1 MAKFGQ
7 GLIQGLTNP
16 QFQQGLF
23 ELGDRIAERRRDERE
38 LQSIQG
44 AAALGNKGVQFAQ
57 AGNTQELQ
65 NTINQL
71 TDQLGQAKNVNTAA
85 QIQSQINK
93 LQGLIPDTKQI
104 STRNSINT
112 VMGIDGRLANKEAM
126 KTTIRTQNP
135 TFTEQ
140 QVEAQFNTQV
150 STLTKQRNE
159 LLSSDTLINEGYQGR
174 RLDLSKARAAQEE
187 IQAREW
193 LAANRSKILA
203 AIKSGKEDNMAASIN
218 EAPAAI
224 TEQAQDYLAQEV
236 SNHNERRELE
246 DRSIAVKKAPEIKSF
261 KDQISTIE
269 DYDTSALTDL
279 NQTYEEFVEKHW
291 DGKKWTGVGEKNRAA
306 VLEKN
311 LRNQIYDTKTRISDA
326 EFDAN
331 ASRKAGDERIIRDAR
346 ISIDSFRPTEKQ
358 SRDLA
363 ETLAA
368 EKNEEFDKLAPEDQA
383 DYIDDARSDLTEEN
397 RRANLAIIASVD
409 PSQAPARTITEEEN
423 VRFTGYSEEDQE
435 EIMEEY
441 AYQKGQMSLTQVM
454 QELEEDEFIT
464 APEKKKEPS
473 PPPPTRTIKP
483 KSGRVSSQEQS
494 EFIRG
499 IMGDFPTRGSSRA
512 GRPE

>member
-1 MAKFGQ
+1 MARFGQ

-23 ELGDRIAERRRDERE
+23 ELGDRIAERRKEERE
-38 LQSIQG
+38 LQAIQG
-44 AAALGNKGVQFAQ
+44 AATLGNQGVSFAQ

-93 LQGLIPDTKQI
+93 LQGLIPETKQI

-112 VMGIDGRLANKEAM
+112 VMGIDGRLENKEAM
-126 KTTIRTQNP
+126 KAAIRTKNP

-150 STLTKQRNE
+150 SALTKQRNE
-159 LLSSDTLINEGYQGR
+159 LLSSDTLINEGYQSR
-174 RLDLSKARAAQEE
+174 RLALSEAQAAQEE

-193 LAANRSKILA
+193 LASNRPKILA
-203 AIKSGKEDNMAASIN
+203 AIRTGREENMAAAIKD
-218 EAPAAI
+218 APAAI

-236 SNHNERRELE
+236 SNYNERRELE
-246 DRSIAVKKAPEIKSF
+246 DRSIAVKQAPEIKSF
-261 KDQISTIE
+261 KDQISSIE
-269 DYDTSALTDL
+269 GYDTSALTGL

-291 DGKKWTGVGEKNRAA
+291 DGEKWTDVGTKSQAA
-306 VLEKN
+306 AMEKN
-311 LRNQIYDTKTRISDA
+311 LRDQIYDTKTRISDA
-326 EFDAN
+326 GFDAN
-331 ASRKAGDERIIRDAR
+331 AARKAGDERVIRDAK
-346 ISIDSFRPTEKQ
+346 ISIDSYRPTEKQ

-368 EKNEEFDKLAPEDQA
+368 EQNEEFDKLAPEEQA
-383 DYIDDARSDLTEEN
+383 KYIDDARFDLIEEN

-409 PSQAPARTITEEEN
+409 PSQAPAITITEEEN
-423 VRFTGYSEEDQE
+423 ARFTEYSEEDQA

-454 QELEEDEFIT
+454 KELEEDEFIT
-464 APEKKKEPS
+464 APKKKKED
-473 PPPPTRTIKP
+473 KP
-483 KSGRVSSQEQS
+483 KEPVLYRREPGFRFMDRLQERYEQNVQGMADRRSGQN
-494 EFIRG
+494 
-499 IMGDFPTRGSSRA
+499 
-512 GRPE
+512 

>member
-38 LQSIQG
+38 LQAIQG
-44 AAALGNKGVQFAQ
+44 AATLGNQGVSFAQ

-71 TDQLGQAKNVNTAA
+71 MDQLGQAKNVNTAA

-174 RLDLSKARAAQEE
+174 RLDLSKAQAAQEE

-203 AIKSGKEDNMAASIN
+203 AIKSGKEDNMAAAIN

-236 SNHNERRELE
+236 SNYNERRELE
-246 DRSIAVKKAPEIKSF
+246 VRSIAVKKAPEIKSF

-311 LRNQIYDTKTRISDA
+311 LRDQIYDTKTRISDA
-326 EFDAN
+326 GFDAN
-331 ASRKAGDERIIRDAR
+331 ASRKAGDEKIIRDAK
-346 ISIDSFRPTEKQ
+346 INIDGYIPEESKAEN
-358 SRDLA
+358 LA
-363 ETLAA
+363 ETFAA
-368 EKNEEFDKLAPEDQA
+368 EDGEEFDKLDPEEQA
-383 DYIDDARSDLTEEN
+383 EYINDARSALTEEN

-409 PSQAPARTITEEEN
+409 PSQAPVRTITEEEN
-423 VRFTGYSEEDQE
+423 VRFTGYSEKDQE

-454 QELEEDEFIT
+454 KELEEDEIVT
-464 APEKKKEPS
+464 APKKKKEDKTKEPVLYRRE
-473 PPPPTRTIKP
+473 PGFRFMDRLQERYEQNVEGMANRR
-483 KSGRVSSQEQS
+483 SGKN
-494 EFIRG
+494 
-499 IMGDFPTRGSSRA
+499 
-512 GRPE
+512 

>member
-1 MAKFGQ
+1 MARFGQ

-23 ELGDRIAERRRDERE
+23 ELGDRIAERRKEERE
-38 LQSIQG
+38 LQAIQG
-44 AAALGNKGVQFAQ
+44 AASLGNQGVQFAQ

-71 TDQLGQAKNVNTAA
+71 TDQLSQAKNVNTAA

-93 LQGLIPDTKQI
+93 LQGLIPETKQI

-112 VMGIDGRLANKEAM
+112 VMGIDGRLTNKEAL
-126 KTTIRTQNP
+126 KAAIRTQNP

-159 LLSSDTLINEGYQGR
+159 LLSSDTLINEGYQSR
-174 RLDLSKARAAQEE
+174 RLALSEAQAAQEE

-193 LAANRSKILA
+193 LASNRPKILA
-203 AIKSGKEDNMAASIN
+203 AIRTGREENMAAAIKD
-218 EAPAAI
+218 APAAI

-236 SNHNERRELE
+236 SNYNERRELE
-246 DRSIAVKKAPEIKSF
+246 DRSIAVKQAPEIKSF
-261 KDQISTIE
+261 EDQISTIE
-269 DYDTSALTDL
+269 DYDTSALTAL
-279 NQTYEEFVEKHW
+279 NQAYEEFVEKHW
-291 DGKKWTGVGEKNRAA
+291 DGEKWTGVGTKSQAA
-306 VLEKN
+306 TLEKN
-311 LRNQIYDTKTRISDA
+311 LRDQIYDTKTRISDA
-326 EFDAN
+326 GFDAN
-331 ASRKAGDERIIRDAR
+331 AARKAGDERIIRDAK
-346 ISIDSFRPTEKQ
+346 ISIDSYRPTEKQ

-368 EKNEEFDKLAPEDQA
+368 AQNEEFDKLDPEDQA
-383 DYIDDARSDLTEEN
+383 EYIDDARFDLIEEN

-409 PSQAPARTITEEEN
+409 PSQAPARTITKEEN
-423 VRFTGYSEEDQE
+423 LSFMQYSEEDQA

-441 AYQKGQMSLTQVM
+441 NFQKGQMSLTQVM

-464 APEKKKEPS
+464 APEKKKEDKTKEPVLYRRE
-473 PPPPTRTIKP
+473 PGFRFMDRLQERYEENVEGMANRR
-483 KSGRVSSQEQS
+483 SGKN
-494 EFIRG
+494 
-499 IMGDFPTRGSSRA
+499 
-512 GRPE
+512 